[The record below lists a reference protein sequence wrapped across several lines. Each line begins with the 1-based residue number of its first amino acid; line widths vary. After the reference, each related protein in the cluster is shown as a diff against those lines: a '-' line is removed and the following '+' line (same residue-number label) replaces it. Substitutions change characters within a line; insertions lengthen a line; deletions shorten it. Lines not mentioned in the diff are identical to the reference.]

1 VRFSRFVCSVLVTAA
16 CLFATRPAYA
26 QPAQPEVQ
34 ETTPVIANEP
44 RWEIEGHGGFSF
56 DREPSGGTAT
66 IPTTSS
72 TVQGLASLST
82 FLFGSGAALF
92 NQIRPATP
100 IVPLDAALGGPAIAR
115 GSSYAFGA
123 RIFRSLTERFGI
135 EFEGEYLGGQ
145 RKFLSGSLTAVE
157 ASRASFI
164 GALGGTLPSA
174 TVTAVTSITD
184 NQDASRLLATGA
196 LVINLKTKGTTIP
209 YVVGGG
215 GIVFNNGTFPSAS
228 VTGTYQVGSPSSLYG
243 TDFVSLSYTEDDHAI
258 VYMGGAGIKQ
268 QVSKRFGVRADGRV
282 HLYKMSTI
290 NLVDVGPAH
299 QVSTVGPPPPIISFG
314 SLQFSTLGPLNG
326 TPYSGVATFT
336 SSGLQA
342 QISITAGVF
351 FRF

>member
-1 VRFSRFVCSVLVTAA
+1 MTAA
-16 CLFATRPAYA
+16 CLLGSRPSYA
-26 QPAQPEVQ
+26 QPTQPESQ
-34 ETTPVIANEP
+34 ETTPVIAGEP

-56 DREPSGGTAT
+56 DRLSSGGTAT
-66 IPTTSS
+66 IPSTSS

-92 NQIRPATP
+92 NQIRPGTP
-100 IVPLDAALGGPAIAR
+100 IVPLDAALGGPAITR
-115 GSSYAFGA
+115 GSSYAVGA
-123 RIFRSLTERFGI
+123 RVYRSLTERFGI

-145 RKFLSGSLTAVE
+145 RKFLSGTLTTLE

-174 TVTAVTSITD
+174 TVNAVTAITD
-184 NQDASRLLATGA
+184 NQDATRLLATGA
-196 LVINLKTKGTTIP
+196 LVINLKTTGKTIP

-215 GIVFNNGTFPSAS
+215 GIVFNNGSFPSAS

-243 TDFVSLSYTEDDHAI
+243 TDMVSLSYTEDDHSI

-268 QVSKRFGVRADGRV
+268 QVSKRFGVRVDGRV
-282 HLYKMSTI
+282 RLYKMSTV
-290 NLVDVGPAH
+290 NLVDVAPSQ
-299 QVSTVGPPPPIISFG
+299 QVSTVGPAPPIITFG
-314 SLQFSTLGPLNG
+314 SLQFSALGPLNG
-326 TPYSGVATFT
+326 TPYSGVAAFT

-342 QISITAGVF
+342 QISITAGLF